1 MAKGK
6 VSGEVAWHIEGHG
19 FKLIETLKG
28 FDGEDRKNYVTVWT
42 DARPTVGSE
51 VEVTGDVSV
60 RLESYTGKDNQPRQ
74 NAAMHFNN
82 VTIKEADAPF

>member
-6 VSGEVAWHIEGHG
+6 VTGEVAWIMEGHG
-19 FKLIETLKG
+19 FKLIEQLRG
-28 FDGEDRKNYVTVWT
+28 MDGEPRKNYITVWT
-42 DARPTVGSE
+42 DARPTVGSQ

-74 NAAMHFNN
+74 GAAMHFNN
-82 VTIKEADAPF
+82 VTVKEADAPF